1 MPHLRTLFLPAACL
15 AAALLAAACDDGD
28 DGGFPGAGD
37 RRLLVATRGPDALEL
52 LDAQTFDRALDSPTA
67 LSEAPV
73 EARAGEGLGIFV
85 AGLSAAPSQAFDSDV
100 FLVEPDGAME
110 ATGRV
115 AFDRVRERIYLAS
128 SSLAFFDAVDFSPLG
143 FPPIDLGGEASDVLA
158 DSATGRVFVAVT
170 TAGGPVLRVFG
181 GDDLAEVP
189 PSPID
194 LPGGGGVRTGD
205 LLLVEERAE
214 LLILLPD
221 ASQLAGV
228 DPASLRQLP
237 RTPVD
242 LRIPAAQLAR
252 DPARER
258 IYAAATDGRLE
269 AVSATSFSLEGG
281 FPRAVGSSA
290 ADLAF
295 DPETQRLFVADSAA
309 GEVVA
314 LDALTLEDEPD
325 SPIGVTGSP
334 VSVEVLSREEP

>member
-1 MPHLRTLFLPAACL
+1 MPHSRTPLLPAAAL
-15 AAALLAAACDDGD
+15 AAALLLSACDDGD

-85 AGLSAAPSQAFDSDV
+85 VALDPPPSRAFDSEV
-100 FLVEPDGAME
+100 FQEEPDGEMDAG
-110 ATGRV
+110 GRV
-115 AFDRVRERIYLAS
+115 AFDPARGRIYLAD
-128 SSLAFFDAVDFSPLG
+128 SSLAFFDADDFSALG
-143 FPPIDLGGEASDVLA
+143 FPPIDLGGEASDVVA

-170 TAGGPVLRVFG
+170 TAEGPVLRVFG

-194 LPGGGGVRTGD
+194 LPGGGGVGTGD
-205 LLLVEERAE
+205 LLLVGERGE
-214 LLILLPD
+214 LLILLPG

-228 DPASLRQLP
+228 DPESLRELP

-242 LRIPAAQLAR
+242 LRIPASQLAR

-258 IYAAATDGRLE
+258 LYAAAEDGRLD
-269 AVSATSFSLEGG
+269 AVSATSFTLEGG
-281 FPRAVGSSA
+281 FPRTIGSSV

-295 DPETQRLFVADSAA
+295 DAETQRLFAADPEA

-334 VSVEVLSREEP
+334 VSVEVLERDDS